1 MFKVR
6 VDLFVS
12 VQSRN
17 MFVCVQS
24 ESGFVIVQGG
34 SGLVSVQSGSD
45 FSVFRVEV
53 VSLLVFRV

>member
-1 MFKVR
+1 
-6 VDLFVS
+6 
-12 VQSRN
+12 

-24 ESGFVIVQGG
+24 ESGFVIVQGE

-53 VSLLVFRV
+53 GLLVFRV